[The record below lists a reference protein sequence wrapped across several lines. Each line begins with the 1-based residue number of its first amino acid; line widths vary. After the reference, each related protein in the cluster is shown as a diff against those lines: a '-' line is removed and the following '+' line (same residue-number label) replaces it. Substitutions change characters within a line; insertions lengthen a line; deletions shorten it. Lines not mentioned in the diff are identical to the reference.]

1 MLEETLHSNSKEG
14 RAGIN
19 LRRPTLPGR
28 TINQYFELA
37 YLKSL
42 HPVQDRAAA
51 NNRYTACGKGL
62 LAMSNDP
69 DVIVIG
75 AGAAGLTASTE
86 LARAGLAVTI
96 LEARERIGGRIF
108 TLLDAECHVPVEM
121 GAEFI
126 HGKPPE
132 IWRIC
137 STAGR
142 FRPQK

>member
-1 MLEETLHSNSKEG
+1 
-14 RAGIN
+14 
-19 LRRPTLPGR
+19 
-28 TINQYFELA
+28 
-37 YLKSL
+37 
-42 HPVQDRAAA
+42 
-51 NNRYTACGKGL
+51 
-62 LAMSNDP
+62 MSNDP

-132 IWRIC
+132 IWHLLNRRKIPTTEVEGNNWC
-137 STAGR
+137 VKDGQLTTC
-142 FRPQK
+142 